1 VDKPDLLMKA
11 KALAAVEHGVW
22 LVHKEI
28 VGNGY
33 YPVRW
38 IKGEPYPVR
47 VAGDFFTY
55 WPTPTEALAAAADA
69 LGLSPDPAVV
79 VLTEEEKAILN
90 DALVEY
96 YNVTIREA
104 ENLQRRGYEEY
115 ARRWID
121 SAQKTDSLRQR
132 LAK

>member
-1 VDKPDLLMKA
+1 MDDLLMKA
-11 KALAAVEHGVW
+11 KALAALEHAVLPKGTLAFHAVRIVEPAQHLWPREV
-22 LVHKEI
+22 
-28 VGNGY
+28 
-33 YPVRW
+33 PVD
-38 IKGEPYPVR
+38 GEY
-47 VAGDFFTY
+47 D
-55 WPTPTEALAAAADA
+55 TPIEALAAAADA

-96 YNVTIREA
+96 YNVAIREA

>member
-1 VDKPDLLMKA
+1 MDKPDLLMKA
-11 KALAAVEHGVW
+11 KALAALEHGV
-22 LVHKEI
+22 I
-28 VGNGY
+28 PNGGSTGMAFHA
-33 YPVRW
+33 VRFVNR
-38 IKGEPYPVR
+38 GEHLLPCERPLTEAY
-47 VAGDFFTY
+47 D
-55 WPTPTEALAAAADA
+55 TPIEALAAAADA
-69 LGLSPDPAVV
+69 FGLEPDPDVV

-96 YNVTIREA
+96 YNVAIREA